1 MTVPTLPPF
10 YSVHWYET
18 IGSSN
23 DAARSLAES
32 GAHEGTLVWAGEQTA
47 GRGRRGRGWSS
58 PPGNLYLSL
67 VLRPD
72 VGMTVAPQ
80 LGFVCAI
87 ALGEAVAGVI
97 PDGASRVRYKW
108 PNDLLIDG
116 AKTAGILLES
126 GPSVTLEENVVG
138 PAYVIAGMG
147 TNIASAPTD
156 TPYPATSLSQAGAR
170 DLAPGGLLE
179 RFARHFEAGYRIWR
193 DDGFE
198 RVRGSWLAAG
208 HRSGDPLTV
217 RIGGGEMLSGRFLD
231 LCSDG
236 ALLLELAS
244 GETRRISAGDV
255 AMMAP

>member
-1 MTVPTLPPF
+1 MTAPTLPPF
-10 YSVHWYET
+10 FSVHWFET
-18 IGSSN
+18 VGSSN
-23 DAARSLAES
+23 DDARSLAES
-32 GAHEGTLVWAGEQTA
+32 GAPEGTLVWAGEQTA

-67 VLRPD
+67 VLRPNVD
-72 VGMTVAPQ
+72 MTMAPQ

-87 ALGEAVAGVI
+87 ALGEALAGSI
-97 PDGASRVRYKW
+97 PNGAARVRYKW

-126 GPSVTLEENVVG
+126 GPSVTLAERVVG

-156 TPYPATSLSQAGAR
+156 TPYPATCLSEAGAP
-170 DLAPGGLLE
+170 DLTPAALLE
-179 RFARHFEAGYRIWR
+179 RFARHFEAGYRIWQ

-198 RVRGSWLAAG
+198 RVRGSWMAAG

-217 RIGGGEMLSGRFLD
+217 RIGGGEMVNGRFLD

-255 AMMAP
+255 AMVAA

>member
-1 MTVPTLPPF
+1 MTGVTLSSF
-10 YSVHWYET
+10 YALHRYET

-23 DAARSLAES
+23 DAARLLAEQ
-32 GAHEGTLVWAGEQTA
+32 GAPEGTLVWAGEQTS

-67 VLRPD
+67 VLRPS
-72 VGMTVAPQ
+72 VGMNVAPQ

-87 ALGEAVAGVI
+87 ALGEAVVGSLSGGAG
-97 PDGASRVRYKW
+97 RVRYKW

-116 AKTAGILLES
+116 AKVAGILLES
-126 GPSVTLEENVVG
+126 GPSVTIEESITGPDFVV
-138 PAYVIAGMG
+138 AGVG
-147 TNIASAPTD
+147 ANIASAPAD
-156 TPYPATSLSQAGAR
+156 TPYPAISLVAAGAGAVTAD
-170 DLAPGGLLE
+170 DLLV

-193 DDGFE
+193 AEGFE

-208 HRSGDPLTV
+208 HRSGELLTV
-217 RIGGGEMLSGRFLD
+217 RIGGGETLSGRFLD

-236 ALLLELAS
+236 ALLLELLS

-255 AMMAP
+255 AMMAA

>member
-1 MTVPTLPPF
+1 MTAPTLPPF
-10 YSVHWYET
+10 FSVHWYET

-23 DAARSLAES
+23 DAARLLAEE
-32 GAHEGTLVWAGEQTA
+32 GAPEGTLVWAGEQTS

-67 VLRPD
+67 VLRPN

-87 ALGEAVAGVI
+87 ALGQAVAGVI
-97 PDGASRVRYKW
+97 PSGASRVRYKW

-126 GPSVTLEENVVG
+126 GPSETLAEKVLG

-147 TNIASAPTD
+147 TNVASAPAG
-156 TPYPATSLSQAGAR
+156 TPYPATSLSEAGAP
-170 DLAPGGLLE
+170 DATPGGLLE

-193 DDGFE
+193 DEGFE

-208 HRSGDPLTV
+208 HQSGDPLTV

-236 ALLLELAS
+236 ALLMELAS

-255 AMMAP
+255 AMMAA